1 MCIYICICICLCIHI
16 YMSIYIYIYMLLI
29 CTYVC
34 TDIYT
39 YTHIYICLCL
49 RVYIHA
55 HVHHIPYASNMQSH
69 VWASSTHR
77 VLQPIYTH
85 KHTTYIYPKCIHS
98 CIRYAVSRLGL
109 FYKSGVG
116 NDIHRKLII
125 HTQTHHV
132 HPSDMH
138 TCIHIYS
145 TCSLAAGLPLQIGCG
160 QGGPRS
166 ICARG

>member
-1 MCIYICICICLCIHI
+1 MYVQIYILIHI
-16 YMSIYIYIYMLLI
+16 ITYVFVCKYIYTHTYISHTICVQHAACLGLL
-29 CTYVC
+29 Y
-34 TDIYT
+34 
-39 YTHIYICLCL
+39 
-49 RVYIHA
+49 
-55 HVHHIPYASNMQSH
+55 
-69 VWASSTHR
+69 THR
-77 VLQPIYTH
+77 VLHPTYTH
-85 KHTTYIYPKCIHS
+85 KHTTYIYPKCIHL
-98 CIRYAVSRLGL
+98 CIRYAVSRLGP
-109 FYKSGVG
+109 FYESCVE

-138 TCIHIYS
+138 TCIHIYL

>member
-1 MCIYICICICLCIHI
+1 MYMYMSMYIYIGL
-16 YMSIYIYIYMLLI
+16 YTYIYMLLI

-39 YTHIYICLCL
+39 HTHNYICFCL

-55 HVHHIPYASNMQSH
+55 HVHITYHMRPTCSLSGPPQHIGYCIRH
-69 VWASSTHR
+69 
-77 VLQPIYTH
+77 I
-85 KHTTYIYPKCIHS
+85 HTNILHTYIRNAYIL
-98 CIRYAVSRLGL
+98 CIRYAVSRLGP
-109 FYKSGVG
+109 FYESCVE

-138 TCIHIYS
+138 TCIHIYL

-160 QGGPRS
+160 SGGPRS